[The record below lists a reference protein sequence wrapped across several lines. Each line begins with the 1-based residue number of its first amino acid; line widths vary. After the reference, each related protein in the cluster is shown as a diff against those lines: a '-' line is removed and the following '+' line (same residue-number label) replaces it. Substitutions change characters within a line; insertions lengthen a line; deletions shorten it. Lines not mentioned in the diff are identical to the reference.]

1 MGRGDSGK
9 ERTMKKRGFY
19 KNFFSIYI
27 LLVLQ
32 NVLTLSVNLTDN
44 IMLGAYSEISLSGV
58 TAVNQIQFIFQQML
72 SAFAE
77 GAVILGSQYFGK
89 KDTGSIKKIGNVAM
103 RFGIGI
109 ALILFGIVTFFP
121 VPVMHIFTTE
131 TAIVKEGCV
140 YLSIIRFTY
149 LFFAVTTILLAT
161 LRTVQVVKIAL
172 MLSIVTLVVNYG
184 INYTLIFGRFGA
196 PRLGVTGAA
205 IGTLAARILECGIV
219 IFYSLKKEKILDLK
233 FRDYFKQ
240 MDREI
245 LADYGKVT
253 RPMFLVQ
260 SLWGI
265 NTALQTAILG
275 HMTARAI
282 AANSVASNLFLLVK
296 SAAVGACSTASVII
310 GKAVGEG
317 DEVQVIRYSKQLQK
331 LFLAIG
337 ICSGVTLY
345 FLRIPIL
352 GIYNLSEETRAM
364 ANSFLIILSAVCVG
378 MSYQMPTNN
387 GIIRGGGSPQIVA
400 KIDIISIWG
409 IVLPISFLAAFV
421 FKVSPQ
427 IVVCCLNADQW
438 FKCIPAFLIVNY
450 GTWIRKL
457 TR

>member
-1 MGRGDSGK
+1 
-9 ERTMKKRGFY
+9 MKKRGFY

-131 TAIVKEGCV
+131 TTIVKEGCV

-378 MSYQMPTNN
+378 MSYQMPVSV
-387 GIIRGGGSPQIVA
+387 GVIQGGGDTRFSMYMNM
-400 KIDIISIWG
+400 ISTWG
-409 IVLPISFLAAFV
+409 IVMPLSFLAAFV
-421 FKVSPQ
+421 WKLPVELVVVAVQSDQLFKG
-427 IVVCCLNADQW
+427 
-438 FKCIPAFLIVNY
+438 IPVFLRFRSY
-450 GTWIRKL
+450 KWIHKL
-457 TR
+457 T

>member
-1 MGRGDSGK
+1 
-9 ERTMKKRGFY
+9 MKKRGFY

-131 TAIVKEGCV
+131 TTIVKEGCV

-378 MSYQMPTNN
+378 MSYQMPVSV
-387 GIIRGGGSPQIVA
+387 GVIQGGGDTKFSMYTNL
-400 KIDIISIWG
+400 ISTWG
-409 IVLPISFLAAFV
+409 IVMPLSFLAAFV
-421 FKVSPQ
+421 WKLPVELVVIAVQSDQLFKG
-427 IVVCCLNADQW
+427 
-438 FKCIPAFLIVNY
+438 IPVFLRFRSY
-450 GTWIRKL
+450 KWIHKL
-457 TR
+457 T

>member
-1 MGRGDSGK
+1 
-9 ERTMKKRGFY
+9 MKRRSFY
-19 KNFFSIYI
+19 KNFLSIYI

-109 ALILFGIVTFFP
+109 VLILFGIVTFLPSIGNAYFYNRDCNC
-121 VPVMHIFTTE
+121 
-131 TAIVKEGCV
+131 KGRLCV
-140 YLSIIRFTY
+140 SFHHSVYVSVFCSY
-149 LFFAVTTILLAT
+149 DDFAGYSSY
-161 LRTVQVVKIAL
+161 RSGGKIAL

-205 IGTLAARILECGIV
+205 IGTLVARILECGIV
-219 IFYSLKKEKILDLK
+219 IFYSIRKEKILDLK
-233 FRDYFKQ
+233 FRDYFKK

-421 FKVSPQ
+421 FKASPQ

-450 GTWIRKL
+450 GKWIRKL

>member
-1 MGRGDSGK
+1 
-9 ERTMKKRGFY
+9 MKKRGFY
-19 KNFFSIYI
+19 KNFLSIYI

-109 ALILFGIVTFFP
+109 ALILFGIVTFLP
-121 VPVMHIFTTE
+121 VSVMHIFTTE

-205 IGTLAARILECGIV
+205 IGTLVARILECGIV
-219 IFYSLKKEKILDLK
+219 IFYSIRKEKILDLK
-233 FRDYFKQ
+233 FRDYFKK

-296 SAAVGACSTASVII
+296 SVAVGACSTASVII
-310 GKAVGEG
+310 GKG

-421 FKVSPQ
+421 FKASPQ

-450 GTWIRKL
+450 GKWIRKL

>member
-1 MGRGDSGK
+1 
-9 ERTMKKRGFY
+9 MKKRGFY
-19 KNFFSIYI
+19 KNFLSIYI

-109 ALILFGIVTFFP
+109 ALILFGIVTFLP
-121 VPVMHIFTTE
+121 VSVMHIFTTE

-205 IGTLAARILECGIV
+205 IGTLVARILECGIV
-219 IFYSLKKEKILDLK
+219 IFYSIRKEKILDLK
-233 FRDYFKQ
+233 FRDYFKK

-245 LADYGKVT
+245 LADYGKVI

-260 SLWGI
+260 SL
-265 NTALQTAILG
+265 
-275 HMTARAI
+275 
-282 AANSVASNLFLLVK
+282 
-296 SAAVGACSTASVII
+296 
-310 GKAVGEG
+310 
-317 DEVQVIRYSKQLQK
+317 
-331 LFLAIG
+331 
-337 ICSGVTLY
+337 
-345 FLRIPIL
+345 
-352 GIYNLSEETRAM
+352 
-364 ANSFLIILSAVCVG
+364 
-378 MSYQMPTNN
+378 
-387 GIIRGGGSPQIVA
+387 
-400 KIDIISIWG
+400 
-409 IVLPISFLAAFV
+409 
-421 FKVSPQ
+421 
-427 IVVCCLNADQW
+427 
-438 FKCIPAFLIVNY
+438 
-450 GTWIRKL
+450 
-457 TR
+457 

>member
-1 MGRGDSGK
+1 
-9 ERTMKKRGFY
+9 MKKRGFY
-19 KNFFSIYI
+19 KNFLSIYI

-109 ALILFGIVTFFP
+109 ALILFGIVTFLP
-121 VPVMHIFTTE
+121 VSVMHIFTTE

-205 IGTLAARILECGIV
+205 IGTLVARILECGIV
-219 IFYSLKKEKILDLK
+219 IFYSIRKDLR
-233 FRDYFKQ
+233 F
-240 MDREI
+240 EI
-245 LADYGKVT
+245 PGL
-253 RPMFLVQ
+253 
-260 SLWGI
+260 
-265 NTALQTAILG
+265 
-275 HMTARAI
+275 
-282 AANSVASNLFLLVK
+282 
-296 SAAVGACSTASVII
+296 
-310 GKAVGEG
+310 
-317 DEVQVIRYSKQLQK
+317 
-331 LFLAIG
+331 
-337 ICSGVTLY
+337 
-345 FLRIPIL
+345 
-352 GIYNLSEETRAM
+352 
-364 ANSFLIILSAVCVG
+364 LSANGSRNPCRLWKSNTPDVLGTKPLGNQYCTSNCNFR
-378 MSYQMPTNN
+378 SYDCTCNCGQ
-387 GIIRGGGSPQIVA
+387 Q
-400 KIDIISIWG
+400 
-409 IVLPISFLAAFV
+409 
-421 FKVSPQ
+421 
-427 IVVCCLNADQW
+427 CCLQPVSFSEISSSRCVLHSFCYHW
-438 FKCIPAFLIVNY
+438 KSSWR
-450 GTWIRKL
+450 GR
-457 TR
+457 

>member
-1 MGRGDSGK
+1 MGRGDSGE
-9 ERTMKKRGFY
+9 ERTMKKWGFY

-233 FRDYFKQ
+233 FWDYFKQ

-352 GIYNLSEETRAM
+352 GIYN
-364 ANSFLIILSAVCVG
+364 FLIILSAVCVG

-421 FKVSPQ
+421 FKASPQ